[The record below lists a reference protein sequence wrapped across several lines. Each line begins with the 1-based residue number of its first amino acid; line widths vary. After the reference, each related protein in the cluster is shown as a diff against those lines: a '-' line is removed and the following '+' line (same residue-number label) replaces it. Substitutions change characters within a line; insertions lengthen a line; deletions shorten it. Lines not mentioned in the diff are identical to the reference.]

1 MLLEQ
6 RKDIIRKHFWKNVN
20 IKKTRTEVEN
30 LINNDLDSSSYDE
43 SDSEFDNVSDNG
55 SNNDESND

>member
-1 MLLEQ
+1 MEEC
-6 RKDIIRKHFWKNVN
+6 KH
-20 IKKTRTEVEN
+20 KKTRDEGEN